1 MGSQRV
7 KDNLATEQQQK
18 EVRIILKIL
27 FFQLTWA
34 LFICSFVY
42 QIFLSTFYMS
52 GPVPS
57 LRDPVVNKIDAIPDF
72 KELVFC
78 WRETDK

>member
-1 MGSQRV
+1 
-7 KDNLATEQQQK
+7 
-18 EVRIILKIL
+18 
-27 FFQLTWA
+27 
-34 LFICSFVY
+34 
-42 QIFLSTFYMS
+42 MS

-78 WRETDK
+78 WRETDKWMNKHIDIIWLSIPGLYLKNYLTQGLSWDGNFISDKEV